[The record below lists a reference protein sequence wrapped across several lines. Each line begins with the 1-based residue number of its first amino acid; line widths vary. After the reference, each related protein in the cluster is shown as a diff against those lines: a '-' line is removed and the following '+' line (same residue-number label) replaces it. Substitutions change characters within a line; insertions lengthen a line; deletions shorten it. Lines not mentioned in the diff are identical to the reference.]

1 MGRKL
6 LLDKAHIEGIRHYD
20 VYRREGGYRS
30 VEKALKTMAPEAVT
44 EEVKKSGLR
53 GRGGAGFPTGL
64 KWSFLAKPEGI
75 PRHLVVNADEPNV
88 SVPRQHVK
96 DGQIVLNIAAHAVHQ
111 LHIDHDA
118 IQFNARFGG
127 VSQLVYAPMRAV
139 MGLYARENGQGL
151 FFDPNEYGAPAEPA
165 PVTESSTTPTP
176 KKPAHAF

>member
-1 MGRKL
+1 MTDITVTPTRPYL
-6 LLDKAHIEGIRHYD
+6 VRAIYD
-20 VYRREGGYRS
+20 WIQDNQLTPY
-30 VEKALKTMAPEAVT
+30 
-44 EEVKKSGLR
+44 
-53 GRGGAGFPTGL
+53 
-64 KWSFLAKPEGI
+64 
-75 PRHLVVNADEPNV
+75 LVVNADEANV

-151 FFDPNEYGAPAEPA
+151 FFDPNEYGAPTDPQPTVTDNTETPA
-165 PVTESSTTPTP
+165 P
-176 KKPAHAF
+176 KKSGLRILD